1 MKPQQQKK
9 NRPIHKKNLNHQDT
23 NARLFIKM
31 DLKLPWQFSQPQQAS
46 AQATRR

>member
-9 NRPIHKKNLNHQDT
+9 QINPQKNLNHQDT